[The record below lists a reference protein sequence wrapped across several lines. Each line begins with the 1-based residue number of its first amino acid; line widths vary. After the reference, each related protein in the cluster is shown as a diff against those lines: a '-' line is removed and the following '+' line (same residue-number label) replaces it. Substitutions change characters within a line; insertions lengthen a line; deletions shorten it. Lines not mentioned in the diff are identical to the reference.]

1 MKKVDLNKEIKELKN
16 QIAFS
21 KNIGFFLGAGTSCA
35 LGIPNVDQLTAQV
48 GEALNGDEK
57 ASYDE
62 LKANISLPDDPEIN
76 IEHILN
82 HIRLVR
88 ELTNDSN
95 DKGFQNLNGDV
106 AKKLDLE
113 ICKKISEIITTKEED
128 ADLKNPTK
136 FFAWLN
142 QLSRDFTKEIFTTN
156 YDLIIEKS
164 LERIMTPYFDGFIGS
179 NEPFFFYES
188 IDNSNHRE
196 LPPKSWIRLWKM
208 HGSLNWFWKQVQ
220 NSNRIIRVNKKSIE
234 SDEKE
239 TVIFPSRKKY
249 DLSRKQPFIAYFD
262 RLKNYLQSGELLFLF
277 SGYSFSDE
285 HINEIVFN
293 SLRQNNRLFAVILFF
308 KDEEVEAFI
317 EKSPDFLNLNVFG
330 PTKCILKGELAEYE
344 FDEDSVIGDF
354 NDFWDSESKKLK
366 IGNFN
371 HLVDFLVQ
379 NSGKSEKQLLNR
391 YED

>member
-1 MKKVDLNKEIKELKN
+1 MKKVDLKKEIKELKN

-35 LGIPNVDQLTAQV
+35 LGIPNVEQLTNDV
-48 GEALNGDEK
+48 GEDLGGDEK
-57 ASYDE
+57 ANYDD
-62 LKANISLPDDPEIN
+62 LKKNVSVPHGTEVN

-88 ELTNDSN
+88 ELTNDDSSK
-95 DKGFQNLNGDV
+95 DYLNLDGES
-106 AKKLDLE
+106 AKNLDRE
-113 ICKKISEIITTKEED
+113 ICKTISEIITNKEKD

-136 FFAWLN
+136 FFAWVN

-196 LPPKSWIRLWKM
+196 LPPKSWIRFWKM
-208 HGSLNWFWKQVQ
+208 HGSLNWFWKEVQ

-277 SGYSFSDE
+277 SGYSFSDQ

-293 SLRQNNRLFAVILFF
+293 SLRQNNRLFAVILFY
-308 KDEEVEAFI
+308 KDEEVEEFK
-317 EKSPDFLNLNVFG
+317 ENSPEFLNLNVFG
-330 PTKCILKGELAEYE
+330 PTKCILKGNIAEYE
-344 FDEDSVIGDF
+344 FDEDSVVGGFEDY
-354 NDFWDSESKKLK
+354 WDSNKKELK
-366 IGNFN
+366 IGDFN

-379 NSGKSEKQLLNR
+379 NSGKSEKQLLQR